1 MFKVLYSAYELR
13 RAKLI
18 LTNRPIITLFGRIA
32 ASDWLA
38 KHIASIVRVACVSG
52 VERGTARGK
61 GNLGARERV
70 WGAGHAG
77 YCKGSAFSSPEPL
90 GPLNRRRLSTRVG
103 AQSDVTCVGSAIFQ
117 MLFLK

>member
-18 LTNRPIITLFGRIA
+18 LTNRPIITLFVRIA

-52 VERGTARGK
+52 VERGRGK
-61 GNLGARERV
+61 GNLGARETV

-77 YCKGSAFSSPEPL
+77 YSKGS
-90 GPLNRRRLSTRVG
+90 VG

>member
-52 VERGTARGK
+52 VERGTARERGIWARAR
-61 GNLGARERV
+61 GCGAPATQAIVREVHSRPQ
-70 WGAGHAG
+70 
-77 YCKGSAFSSPEPL
+77 S
-90 GPLNRRRLSTRVG
+90 RLALLTVG
-103 AQSDVTCVGSAIFQ
+103 D
-117 MLFLK
+117 

>member
-52 VERGTARGK
+52 VERGRGK
-61 GNLGARERV
+61 GNLGAGERV
-70 WGAGHAG
+70 LFGGHG
-77 YCKGSAFSSPEPL
+77 KKIFWDHFSKSLVTIQVFTSETWAPT
-90 GPLNRRRLSTRVG
+90 RLKNG
-103 AQSDVTCVGSAIFQ
+103 GKCDC
-117 MLFLK
+117 LCDCDL